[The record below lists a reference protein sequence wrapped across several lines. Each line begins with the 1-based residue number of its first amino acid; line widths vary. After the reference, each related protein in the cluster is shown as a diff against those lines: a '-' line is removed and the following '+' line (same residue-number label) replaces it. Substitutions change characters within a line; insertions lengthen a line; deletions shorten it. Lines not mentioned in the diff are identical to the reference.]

1 VLLLNEE
8 TEQFACLNFGHMGG
22 VCSNSINVGIPSMSW
37 TENTAPGM
45 FRLAVHANCR
55 TPEGKYVIGLVHP
68 SLLS

>member
-22 VCSNSINVGIPSMSW
+22 VCSNSINVGIPFRTW

-45 FRLAVHANCR
+45 FRLAVHAGCAE
-55 TPEGKYVIGLVHP
+55 PEGTYVMVLVHP